1 VMVNTAAGV
10 MRALRW
16 CAGVTA
22 AGVMVCF
29 AAGVM
34 VCIAAGVMVC
44 IAAGVMVCIA
54 AGHQI
59 STLTQMQMRN

>member
-1 VMVNTAAGV
+1 MCIAAGVMVNTAAGV

-34 VCIAAGVMVC
+34 VCIAAG
-44 IAAGVMVCIA
+44 
-54 AGHQI
+54 HQI

>member
-1 VMVNTAAGV
+1 MICTGLIMCIAAGVMVNTAAGV

-34 VCIAAGVMVC
+34 VCIAAG
-44 IAAGVMVCIA
+44 
-54 AGHQI
+54 HQI